1 MALIY
6 STAYIVNQIDE
17 RTYQASLS
25 GTDLIVKCYLSHE
38 LFRENI
44 RPLVG
49 DLVVLRYDSGLRRIK
64 RRVHYIIK
72 VIVI

>member
-6 STAYIVNQIDE
+6 SAAYVVNQIDE
-17 RTYQASLS
+17 RTYQASLY
-25 GTDLIVKCYLSHE
+25 GTNWIVKCYLSHE

-49 DLVVLRYDSGLRRIK
+49 DLVLLEYNSGLRRKK
-64 RRVHYIIK
+64 RRVHYIVE
-72 VIVI
+72 VI